1 MIVDHAFATHVGW
14 IRIENQDS
22 YADLSYNGVFA
33 IADGMGGH
41 RGGREASQ
49 LAVKAFSWQC
59 DHGKEQT
66 SEYIRQAHE
75 LIVRANQER
84 SRGNPMEGSQQ
95 MGTTGVV
102 VHLDALRGEYA
113 VSWCGDSRLYHWS
126 AKRGSLDQ
134 ITVDHSVVQGRLDRG
149 EITAEQA
156 LREKKNLLEH
166 AIGVGSL
173 NDLRVDTRRRRLE
186 AGDMLMLCTDGV
198 SNEIEPQA
206 LVEMFR
212 NASAQGHSARRM
224 AQDILQAALDGGG
237 SDNATLAIVQTHE
250 EEF

>member
-14 IRIENQDS
+14 IRTENQDS

-41 RGGREASQ
+41 QGGREASH

-66 SEYIRQAHE
+66 SEYIRQAHQ
-75 LIVRANQER
+75 LIVRANLEK
-84 SRGNPMEGSQQ
+84 SRGQAMEGAKQ

-102 VHLDALRGEYA
+102 VHLDAQRGEYA

-126 AKRGSLDQ
+126 ARRGTLDQ
-134 ITVDHSVVQGRLDRG
+134 VTVDHSVVQGRLDRG

-156 LREKKNLLEH
+156 QHEKKNLLEH
-166 AIGVGSL
+166 AIGVGGS
-173 NDLRVDTRRRRLE
+173 NDLRVDTRRRQIE
-186 AGDMLMLCTDGV
+186 AGDILMLCTDGV
-198 SNEIEPQA
+198 SNEIAPRAME
-206 LVEMFR
+206 EMFR
-212 NASAQGHSARRM
+212 QASSENHSPRRLAQNLLA
-224 AQDILQAALDGGG
+224 AALDGGG
-237 SDNATLAIVQTHE
+237 SDNATLGVVQVME

>member
-1 MIVDHAFATHVGW
+1 VIVDHAFATHVGW
-14 IRIENQDS
+14 IRTENQDS
-22 YADLSYNGVFA
+22 YADLSYNGVYA

-75 LIVRANQER
+75 LIVRANRER
-84 SRGNPMEGSQQ
+84 NGGIILDGSQQ

-102 VHLDALRGEYA
+102 VHLDERRGEYA

-126 AKRGSLDQ
+126 NNKRSLDQ

-149 EITAEQA
+149 EITPQQA
-156 LREKKNLLEH
+156 MYEKKNMLEH
-166 AIGVGSL
+166 AIGVGDV
-173 NDLRVDTRRRRLE
+173 NDLHVDTRRRRIE
-186 AGDMLMLCTDGV
+186 PGDILMLCTDGV
-198 SNEIEPQA
+198 SNEIEQ
-206 LVEMFR
+206 ETMF
-212 NASAQGHSARRM
+212 AIFMTAIEEGHSARKL
-224 AQDILQAALDGGG
+224 AQTLLAAALDGGG
-237 SDNATLAIVQTHE
+237 SDNATLAVIRTQE